1 MRGWDNVKSRLLI
14 SKDALR
20 GMKKGI
26 KTSPSKQDPR
36 LESTA

>member
-1 MRGWDNVKSRLLI
+1 MRGWD
-14 SKDALR
+14 KDALR